1 MAKST
6 KKNEKVED
14 VVAHEEVKLD
24 PAIESNPNLKWY
36 ILASA
41 SGKENSVAKLIKQR
55 ARANNLE
62 NEIIDAVVPT
72 QEKIAIVRGKK
83 TSIAERVYPGY
94 VFVRMI
100 ANENTLQLVRNTE
113 GVQSFLGMTA
123 KPKLPTAL
131 DDQQLGFIEVK
142 SEPTYKVLFNIGDAV
157 KVIEGPFKEFIG
169 TIESVSEDKG
179 KARVLLSLFDRD
191 TPVDIDLLMLSKLS
205 QTN

>member
-1 MAKST
+1 MSEEETKVTNDST
-6 KKNEKVED
+6 EIAETAD
-14 VVAHEEVKLD
+14 VVIAEE
-24 PAIESNPNLKWY
+24 ENPNLKWY

-62 NEIIDAVVPT
+62 NEIIEAVVPV
-72 QEKIAIVRGKK
+72 QEKISISRGKK
-83 TSIAERVYPGY
+83 VTIQERIYPGY

-100 ANENTLQLVRNTE
+100 ANDSTLQLVRNTE

-131 DDQQLGFIEVK
+131 DDKQLGFIEVNT
-142 SEPTYKVLFNIGDAV
+142 EPTYKVAFNIGDAV

-169 TIESVSEDKG
+169 TIENVSEDKG

-205 QTN
+205 ETN

>member
-1 MAKST
+1 MAKKVT
-6 KKNEKVED
+6 KKEEEVQDIVED
-14 VVAHEEVKLD
+14 VKLD
-24 PAIESNPNLKWY
+24 PSIESNPDLKWY

-41 SGKENSVAKLIKQR
+41 SGKENSVAKLIKVR

-62 NEIIDAVVPT
+62 NEIIDAVVPV

-83 TSIAERVYPGY
+83 TTVQERIYPGY

-131 DDQQLGFIEVK
+131 DDKQLGFIEVK
-142 SEPTYKVLFNIGDAV
+142 SEPTYKVLFNVGDAV

-205 QTN
+205 DTN